1 MSKVAEISSPI
12 RKVFPIHLTMRELIK
27 MYDLSIGTTDSS
39 GEPGEFLRFYDN
51 WCKSSVFKVPS
62 GFIRIEPYSK
72 LGSATIHGMFT
83 GNPFRDSENIKNVLD
98 LYLSKHPEFSHL
110 ECHVAQ
116 KFHGVKKFVATLA
129 HSSTYRDGKWIFHYG
144 RIL

>member
-12 RKVFPIHLTMRELIK
+12 HKVCPVHLSMADLVK
-27 MYDLSIGTTDSS
+27 VYALSIGTTDSS

-62 GFIRIEPYSK
+62 GFIRLAPDPQ
-72 LGSATIHGMFT
+72 LVFATIHGMFT

-98 LYLSKHPEFSHL
+98 LYLRKHPEFSHL
-110 ECHVAQ
+110 ECHVEE
-116 KFHGVKKFVATLA
+116 KFHGVKKFVAILA

-144 RIL
+144 RI